1 MYGSPKPIPDRL
13 SVPDTLPD
21 ERCCFCQIF
30 CPPHGRRL
38 KTPRSNPAVAWLFW
52 RRPGR
57 PALRLLRELNG
68 AEQIFIIDHNDY
80 RLDFAQQRYGAIPIN
95 FDHHDDPAQWIID
108 NTPGHRG
115 VDAVIDAVGFE
126 AKVALRKPSSAP

>member
-1 MYGSPKPIPDRL
+1 MLCASCAR
-13 SVPDTLPD
+13 
-21 ERCCFCQIF
+21 
-30 CPPHGRRL
+30 
-38 KTPRSNPAVAWLFW
+38 
-52 RRPGR
+52 
-57 PALRLLRELNG
+57 LNG

-95 FDHHDDPAQWIID
+95 FDTHDDPAQWIID

-126 AKVALRKPSSAP
+126 AKGSLTETVLSNLKIEGSSGKSPAPVHRRRAPRRYRQRARGLRRFHSWVYVW